1 MADDQAPL
9 LKRPNCATCKDTGK
23 VKQANGTY
31 VNCLPCSIP
40 LYGSIPLHT
49 DPKDV
54 PGAVATGPGDASE
67 ETTQ

>member
-1 MADDQAPL
+1 MADPEPPQIAV
-9 LKRPNCATCKDTGK
+9 KCATCKGKGK
-23 VKQANGTY
+23 VLLRDGTY

-40 LYGSIPLHT
+40 LYPNIR
-49 DPKDV
+49 KDV